1 MPPAAAM
8 VDEGAPIGAEAA
20 RLARQRRVGLL
31 KQLRREQ
38 RAKRVR
44 ESAAQVSGKGFAAA
58 FAHLDDATLAKE
70 IEEGYIATEDSS
82 EARKRARMLR
92 NRRSAE
98 LSRKRKRDRLDEL
111 ERVVADLQEQNR
123 KLQKT
128 VRDRDL
134 QVQQLTTLL
143 LRQTTGHGK
152 RGSDPLGLLDDVS
165 TRAFGAVNGNACPN
179 GTGGATG
186 PSFGQ
191 TLHVGNHNSARV
203 E

>member
-1 MPPAAAM
+1 M
-8 VDEGAPIGAEAA
+8 
-20 RLARQRRVGLL
+20 
-31 KQLRREQ
+31 
-38 RAKRVR
+38 
-44 ESAAQVSGKGFAAA
+44 
-58 FAHLDDATLAKE
+58 
-70 IEEGYIATEDSS
+70 
-82 EARKRARMLR
+82 
-92 NRRSAE
+92 
-98 LSRKRKRDRLDEL
+98 
-111 ERVVADLQEQNR
+111 ADLQEQNR

-134 QVQQLTTLL
+134 HAQPTTLL
-143 LRQTTGHGK
+143 LLQTTGHGK
-152 RGSDPLGLLDDVS
+152 RGSDPLGLLDVS